1 LSHASS
7 DAAARLSARLDGL
20 RRPPGERHHGSVED
34 PEATQLMLEA
44 LFDIRTAVHAIH
56 DAIFGEDD
64 GEEAEEEDA

>member
-1 LSHASS
+1 
-7 DAAARLSARLDGL
+7 
-20 RRPPGERHHGSVED
+20 VED